1 MAGGD
6 QIPIKDRLGAIA
18 DELMAQGILWR
29 EAAQQFEKLFIQRAL
44 NRTGGKIGS
53 AARLMGMHRNTLAAK
68 IRQHR
73 IRRKRR

>member
-6 QIPIKDRLGAIA
+6 RSTIKDRLEAIA
-18 DELMAQGILWR
+18 DELVAKGILWQ
-29 EAAQQFEKLFIQRAL
+29 EAAQQFEKLFIQRSLDQA
-44 NRTGGKIGS
+44 GGKIGS

-73 IRRKRR
+73 IRRK